1 MLWRYHRLVRRH
13 RPWAIPAVA
22 VIVMM
27 AWAGAADAR
36 RVALVIGNDSYQ
48 SATPLQNARSDAK
61 AVARALER
69 AGFAVTLK

>member
-1 MLWRYHRLVRRH
+1 MLWRYHRLVPRH
-13 RPWAIPAVA
+13 RPWAIPAIA
-22 VIVMM
+22 VILMM

-61 AVARALER
+61 AVARGCRCRRCAPP
-69 AGFAVTLK
+69 A